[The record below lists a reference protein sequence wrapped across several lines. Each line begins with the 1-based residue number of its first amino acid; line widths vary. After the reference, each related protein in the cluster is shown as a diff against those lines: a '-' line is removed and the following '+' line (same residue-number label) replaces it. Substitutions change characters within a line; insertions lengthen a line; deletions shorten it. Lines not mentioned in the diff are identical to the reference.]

1 MLYSIPA
8 PVFPPLS
15 RFSEVTGSA
24 FSVAIV
30 SFAVSI
36 SMGRLF
42 AKKHNY
48 RLDDNQVDSYHLSF
62 VCPCFYL

>member
-1 MLYSIPA
+1 M
-8 PVFPPLS
+8 FPPPS
-15 RFSEVTGSA
+15 RFAEVTGSA

-48 RLDDNQVDSYHLSF
+48 HLDDNQVERYHLSH
-62 VCPCFYL
+62 VCICNVVLHEILW